1 MEMDKV
7 IKAVQLL
14 TLILVSLVCL
24 AYIWRQ
30 YYDYKTRQ
38 EGWDFCYK
46 WAYDEAKSLSKSET
60 LAIQECMER
69 IKP

>member
-1 MEMDKV
+1 MDKV
-7 IKAVQLL
+7 LKVVQLL

-30 YYDYKTRQ
+30 YYDYKSRQ
-38 EGWDFCYK
+38 EAWAFCYK
-46 WAYDEAKSLSKSET
+46 WAYDEAKTLSKSES
-60 LAIQECMER
+60 LAIQERMER

>member
-1 MEMDKV
+1 MDKV
-7 IKAVQLL
+7 IKVVQLL

-38 EGWDFCYK
+38 EAWATCYQ
-46 WAYDEAKSLSKSET
+46 WAYDEAKTLSKSET
-60 LAIQECMER
+60 TVIQECMQR
-69 IKP
+69 LKP

>member
-1 MEMDKV
+1 MDKV

-14 TLILVSLVCL
+14 TLILISLFCL

-30 YYDYKTRQ
+30 YYDYKKRDEAWT
-38 EGWDFCYK
+38 FCWK
-46 WAYDEAKSLSKSET
+46 WAYDEAKNLSRSET
-60 LAIQECMER
+60 LLIQECMQR